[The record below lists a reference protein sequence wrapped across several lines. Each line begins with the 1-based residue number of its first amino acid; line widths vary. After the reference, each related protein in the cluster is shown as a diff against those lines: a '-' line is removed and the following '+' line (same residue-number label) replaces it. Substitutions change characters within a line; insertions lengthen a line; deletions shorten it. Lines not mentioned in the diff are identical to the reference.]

1 MIVGAVL
8 IALIVG
14 IGTYYKRKLRKQYQK
29 QPYQSV
35 TGTDLEAEISGGEA
49 YKRYKTRQDR
59 LTMLVKALCAAVV
72 IMGGLVY
79 ASVNWWQ
86 ESEPERIARAEQ
98 KRIEKAEKQRLQE
111 EAEKK
116 RLQEKAEKQRL
127 QEEAEKKRLQEEAE
141 KKRLQEEAEKKR
153 LQEEAEQPSTDAGGI
168 EARFQQWKAK
178 RIAKAKKKVDEKW
191 KKYQE
196 LVDAKIWIDSADILK
211 QQCERLS
218 EQAEAYKNEFYK
230 LSSQSGKLK
239 NSNAAEE
246 YCLTVEDLGHRQ
258 NELSKQI
265 EKYKYK
271 KSGLLGSGSYE
282 EELDSAYDAFAE
294 ASEDL
299 MKAKALTQDDFD
311 DLIFDGVLVIWF
323 IVIIGMLIWS
333 HFEL

>member
-1 MIVGAVL
+1 MGTIIVIVGAVL

-14 IGTYYKRKLRKQYQK
+14 IGAYYKRKLRKQYQE

-35 TGTDLEAEISGGEA
+35 TGTDLEAELKGEDA
-49 YKRYKTRQDR
+49 YKHYKRRQDR
-59 LTMLVKALCAAVV
+59 LTMLIKALCAAVV

-98 KRIEKAEKQRLQE
+98 KRIEKAEQQRLQ
-111 EAEKK
+111 AE
-116 RLQEKAEKQRL
+116 AEKQRL
-127 QEEAEKKRLQEEAE
+127 QEEAEQKRIERAE
-141 KKRLQEEAEKKR
+141 KQRLRKKVGQKR

-333 HFEL
+333 YFEPKK

>member
-1 MIVGAVL
+1 MGTIIVIVGAVL
-8 IALIVG
+8 IALIVI
-14 IGTYYKRKLRKQYQK
+14 IGASYKRRLRKQYQK

-49 YKRYKTRQDR
+49 YKRYKKRQDR
-59 LTMLVKALCAAVV
+59 LTMLITALCAAVV

-98 KRIEKAEKQRLQE
+98 KRIEKAEQQ
-111 EAEKK
+111 
-116 RLQEKAEKQRL
+116 
-127 QEEAEKKRLQEEAE
+127 
-141 KKRLQEEAEKKR
+141 RLQEEAEKKR

-246 YCLTVEDLGHRQ
+246 YCLTVEDLGNRQ

-282 EELDSAYDAFAE
+282 DELDSAYDAFAE

-299 MKAKALTQDDFD
+299 MKAKALTHD

-333 HFEL
+333 HFELKK

>member
-1 MIVGAVL
+1 MGTIIVIVGAVL

-79 ASVNWWQ
+79 FSVNWWQ

-98 KRIEKAEKQRLQE
+98 KRIEKAEQQ
-111 EAEKK
+111 
-116 RLQEKAEKQRL
+116 
-127 QEEAEKKRLQEEAE
+127 RLQEEAE

-168 EARFQQWKAK
+168 EARFQQWKAG
-178 RIAKAKKKVDEKW
+178 RIAEAQKKVDEKW

-246 YCLTVEDLGHRQ
+246 YCLTVEDLEHRQ

-265 EKYKYK
+265 EKYEDK
-271 KSGLLGSGSYE
+271 KSRLLESRLLGSGSYE
-282 EELDSAYDAFAE
+282 DELDSAYDAFAE

-299 MKAKALTQDDFD
+299 MKAKALTQDHWVDPVFV
-311 DLIFDGVLVIWF
+311 GVLVIIF
-323 IVIIGMLIWS
+323 IGVLICVCYMY
-333 HFEL
+333 

>member
-1 MIVGAVL
+1 MGTIIVIIGAVL
-8 IALIVG
+8 IALIVI
-14 IGTYYKRKLRKQYQK
+14 IGASYKRRLRKQYQK

-35 TGTDLEAEISGGEA
+35 TGTDLEAELKGGDA
-49 YKRYKTRQDR
+49 YKHYKRRQDR
-59 LTMLVKALCAAVV
+59 LTMLIKALCAAVV

-98 KRIEKAEKQRLQE
+98 KRIEKAEQ
-111 EAEKK
+111 
-116 RLQEKAEKQRL
+116 QRL

-141 KKRLQEEAEKKR
+141 KKRLQEEAEKRRLQEEAEKKR

-311 DLIFDGVLVIWF
+311 DLIFDGVLIVWF

-333 HFEL
+333 YFEPKK